1 MAKSTNSKQTLSVEY
16 SGFGGI
22 DTRNYHKGGI
32 QDALNL
38 RILSDGS
45 LQKRR
50 GYRCIQKVAANIRA
64 IWSGV
69 IGGVFSCYYLVGS
82 NVYKLNLQEESSSL
96 VGILSPS
103 TSKVQF
109 FYYRDAL
116 YLTDNERIYKIQ
128 SDGISAVA
136 GYVPLLGKNWGTGH
150 PGEINE
156 PLNLLHR
163 RARITYKIEE
173 GHSAYLPTL
182 YPVQYIEALYKNGVL
197 LATTDYSFD
206 SRFNTINISNLADG
220 DELVAL
226 LTFTRVNEEEKDA
239 LLSNT
244 SAYVFGGINNSRLL
258 MWGGE
263 VENTIFISTHVSEA
277 SLAESK
283 KYFPNSD
290 HFYFCADNHFTV
302 GDGRY
307 SVKAVTRHFDRLLI
321 LTEGDTWMADSS
333 SCDQEKVPI
342 MNVNSRVGCCSEDAV
357 ISIGNDPVSVGEKA
371 IFRWTSDTDELN
383 DCNAYSI
390 SDEISALLPAEFF
403 SNAKVFADR
412 YRGEVWFAQANGDGT
427 AWIYNTAKKAWTRFN
442 NIRTSAF
449 FDANGEVGF
458 INDDKIC
465 VFDDEYYSDCENTD
479 GTDEMFITASLKSGI
494 IDFASAKEKR
504 LKYFSCLANLNGSR
518 LNANI
523 TTDRGESVNIQLG
536 SKGEHAAYSSRIHSH
551 RHSFLSFTLSMPG
564 SGRQTLQSLK
574 LEAK

>member
-1 MAKSTNSKQTLSVEY
+1 
-16 SGFGGI
+16 
-22 DTRNYHKGGI
+22 
-32 QDALNL
+32 
-38 RILSDGS
+38 
-45 LQKRR
+45 
-50 GYRCIQKVAANIRA
+50 
-64 IWSGV
+64 
-69 IGGVFSCYYLVGS
+69 
-82 NVYKLNLQEESSSL
+82 
-96 VGILSPS
+96 
-103 TSKVQF
+103 
-109 FYYRDAL
+109 
-116 YLTDNERIYKIQ
+116 
-128 SDGISAVA
+128 
-136 GYVPLLGKNWGTGH
+136 
-150 PGEINE
+150 
-156 PLNLLHR
+156 
-163 RARITYKIEE
+163 
-173 GHSAYLPTL
+173 
-182 YPVQYIEALYKNGVL
+182 
-197 LATTDYSFD
+197 
-206 SRFNTINISNLADG
+206 
-220 DELVAL
+220 
-226 LTFTRVNEEEKDA
+226 
-239 LLSNT
+239 
-244 SAYVFGGINNSRLL
+244 

-390 SDEISALLPAEFF
+390 SDEISALLPTEFF

-465 VFDDEYYSDCENTD
+465 VFDDGYYSDCENTD

-504 LKYFSCLANLNGSR
+504 LKYFSCLANLNGSRLNANITTDCLANLNGSR